1 VNVIFLAGKVGTDA
15 ELRSTPSGK
24 PVLNW
29 KIVVDV
35 GWGERKHSLWIEC
48 ALFGV
53 RAEKLAPHITKGKPI
68 TVYGAFDLRT
78 YQAKNGPGASITCDV
93 QDLQLQGSLQSDRP
107 AAEPFDDKKA
117 ADVAFDDDLAF

>member
-1 VNVIFLAGKVGTDA
+1 MNVIMLAGKVGTDA
-15 ELRSTPSGK
+15 ELRNTPSGK

-29 KIVVDV
+29 KIVVDI

-48 ALFGV
+48 ALWGT

-68 TVYGAFDLRT
+68 TVYGTFDLRT

-93 QDLQLQGSLQSDRP
+93 QDLQLQGSNKP
-107 AAEPFDDKKA
+107 TAPAEPFDDKA
-117 ADVAFDDDLAF
+117 AAMTAFDDFDKF